1 MAVIGN
7 TTCPASDLSMTPAH
21 LAALDVVLGSTLARF
36 QMCPPPL
43 FAEIIRINHL
53 RLRATQQQHAQHHH
67 TSETGAPDELT
78 HEAYAILS
86 RINAFSSTQWATTKP
101 RARDD
106 WALVGRIYHAAVA
119 LYWAAALQSVSVL
132 LPTAAMQ
139 AECTAR
145 TRLLRDLLVRGVG
158 SPRTRQG
165 MLWPL
170 VVLGVLAAGYDGGG
184 GGVDDGDD
192 AYGAAHGDGCG
203 CSCGGGA
210 GIPGGIRDFVAAQL
224 PVLARHGGTYMPLV
238 AKGVLERF
246 WASGETRWDA
256 CFDRPYAFV
265 MLIAVDTSRI
275 MERERVR

>member
-53 RLRATQQQHAQHHH
+53 RLRATQQHAQHHYN
-67 TSETGAPDELT
+67 SETGPPDSLT
-78 HEAYAILS
+78 HEAYSILS
-86 RINAFSSTQWATTKP
+86 RINAFSPAHWAATKP

-106 WALVGRIYHAAVA
+106 WTLVGRIYHAAVA

-132 LPTAAMQ
+132 MPSAALR
-139 AECTAR
+139 AECAAR
-145 TRLLRDLLVRGVG
+145 TRLLLDLLVRGVG

-170 VVLGVLAAGYDGGG
+170 VVLGVLAAGYDEGGG
-184 GGVDDGDD
+184 DRHGHEGRDD
-192 AYGAAHGDGCG
+192 ALDEGCG
-203 CSCGGGA
+203 CGCGGGA
-210 GIPGGIRDFVAAQL
+210 SSSGGIRDFVAAQL

-238 AKGVLERF
+238 AKEVLERF

-275 MERERVR
+275 MERERVQVR